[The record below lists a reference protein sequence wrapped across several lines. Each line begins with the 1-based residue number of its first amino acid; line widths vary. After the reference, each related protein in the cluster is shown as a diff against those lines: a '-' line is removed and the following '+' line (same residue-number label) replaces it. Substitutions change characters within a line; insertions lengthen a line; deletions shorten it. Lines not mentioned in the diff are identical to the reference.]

1 MTSSFPDPL
10 SSTPYTQHTL
20 SNDSRFD
27 FPSNRGKNFTKFYK
41 TISNQLEALYNSI
54 SPNLTLYRNTNG
66 QPTLT
71 DDTTYTVT
79 VNDIMNGF
87 LNIPNGP
94 GTTQINLADNI
105 PSESILSLL
114 RDNCYNVGTPVL
126 RLFIY
131 NFSSSSVTITNQT
144 SSALSNQA
152 VNLNTEQG
160 KYVLVYLNN
169 NNIRYAFA

>member
-71 DDTTYTVT
+71 NGGIVT
-79 VNDIMNGF
+79 VNDIINGF
-87 LNIPNGP
+87 LVIT
-94 GTTQINLADNI
+94 GTT
-105 PSESILSLL
+105 PSPIFLNDISSELILSLL

-131 NFSSSSVTITNQT
+131 NSSTLTPVQINVNNVSFTQTI
-144 SSALSNQA
+144 S
-152 VNLNTEQG
+152 LNPNQG
-160 KYVLVYLNN
+160 KYVLVYLNEAVVK
-169 NNIRYAFA
+169 YAFA

>member
-71 DDTTYTVT
+71 NGGIVT

-87 LNIPNGP
+87 LVITGITPSS
-94 GTTQINLADNI
+94 INLADNI

-131 NFSSSSVTITNQT
+131 NSSTLVSININNVSFTQTI
-144 SSALSNQA
+144 S
-152 VNLNTEQG
+152 LNTNQG
-160 KYVLVYLNN
+160 KYVLVYLNEAVVK
-169 NNIRYAFA
+169 YAFA